1 MKNIRTLL
9 VTFDNLLNRWET
21 SAFRG
26 AIIEK
31 VGRENLLFN
40 HHIDNNT
47 LLYRYPL
54 IQYKSIRRKPAILCL
69 GDGVDEIH
77 KLFNKSS
84 WEIDLRGKKTDLII
98 DNLNLNNF
106 RLNIWDKSFDYR
118 LYNWF
123 ALNEKNYQRYNSLT
137 SDMDRL
143 EMLER
148 ILIGNILA
156 FAKGM
161 DWHVEQEIRVRIH
174 EIRNTKQLK
183 YKNTH
188 LMAFDVNFSSNVFLP
203 NFIGLGKGASHGYGV
218 VKMTYKK
225 NNEK

>member
-84 WEIDLRGKKTDLII
+84 WEIDLRGKKTNLVI

-137 SDMDRL
+137 SEMDRM

-161 DWHVEQEIRVRIH
+161 DWHVEQEIRVRIR

-218 VKMTYKK
+218 VQIINT
-225 NNEK
+225 N

>member
-84 WEIDLRGKKTDLII
+84 WEIDLRGKKTDLVI

-137 SDMDRL
+137 SEMDRL

-161 DWHVEQEIRVRIH
+161 DWHVEQEIRVRIR

-218 VKMTYKK
+218 VQIINT
-225 NNEK
+225 N

>member
-1 MKNIRTLL
+1 MKTIRTLL
-9 VTFDNLLNRWET
+9 VSFDNNVPHHNI

-84 WEIDLRGKKTDLII
+84 WEIDLRGKRTDLVI

-137 SDMDRL
+137 SEMDRL

-161 DWHVEQEIRVRIH
+161 DWHVEQEIRVRIR

-218 VKMTYKK
+218 VRSKHI
-225 NNEK
+225 NN

>member
-1 MKNIRTLL
+1 MKTIRTLL
-9 VTFDNLLNRWET
+9 VSFDNNVPHHNI

-84 WEIDLRGKKTDLII
+84 WEIDLRGKKTDLVI

-137 SDMDRL
+137 SEMDRL

-161 DWHVEQEIRVRIH
+161 DWHVEQEIRVRIR

-218 VKMTYKK
+218 VRSKHI
-225 NNEK
+225 NN

>member
-1 MKNIRTLL
+1 MKTIRTLL
-9 VTFDNLLNRWET
+9 VSFDNNVPHHNI

-84 WEIDLRGKKTDLII
+84 WEIDLRGKKTNLVI

-137 SDMDRL
+137 SEMDRM

-161 DWHVEQEIRVRIH
+161 DWHVEQEIRVRIR

-218 VKMTYKK
+218 VQIINT
-225 NNEK
+225 N

>member
-1 MKNIRTLL
+1 VPHHNI
-9 VTFDNLLNRWET
+9 

-84 WEIDLRGKKTDLII
+84 WEIDLRGKKTNLVI

-137 SDMDRL
+137 SEMDRM

-161 DWHVEQEIRVRIH
+161 DWHVEQEIRVRIR

-218 VKMTYKK
+218 VQIINT
-225 NNEK
+225 N